1 MPASREILAHLRSSV
16 YLRLRSHQVDLVN
29 LPRNWICAQLL
40 HRCGTRGLLFR
51 PISGQKAVL
60 RMLQLTICL
69 LLYLCT
75 MRSAEID
82 PSVFNAKKQ
91 HTGQPWISR
100 FFLHVLY
107 VLHPQPSWRERR
119 NSKRSRGNG
128 CEMPGMPSKS

>member
-29 LPRNWICAQLL
+29 LPRNRICAQLL

-69 LLYLCT
+69 LLYVHLL
-75 MRSAEID
+75 RLVHIHIQLVSYPILNQ
-82 PSVFNAKKQ
+82 VF
-91 HTGQPWISR
+91 R
-100 FFLHVLY
+100 DF
-107 VLHPQPSWRERR
+107 E
-119 NSKRSRGNG
+119 
-128 CEMPGMPSKS
+128 KSDV